1 MKDLGYYM
9 SLLYDIK
16 AKELPKDAGGGVFLS
31 IPLLGEATVNAYG
44 DTYEEARK
52 TLESVKRDFFQMWL
66 NENVDIPEP
75 QEETERDF
83 SGKIL
88 LRMSKVLHAKL
99 AMKAEEEEISLNTL
113 ITNLIN
119 FALGGKTAVEEMASL
134 LGDIEIRHV
143 HQHHIAKVPP
153 EKTEKM
159 RKVTMESI
167 SSESEFEVCA

>member
-1 MKDLGYYM
+1 M
-9 SLLYDIK
+9 
-16 AKELPKDAGGGVFLS
+16 
-31 IPLLGEATVNAYG
+31 
-44 DTYEEARK
+44 
-52 TLESVKRDFFQMWL
+52 
-66 NENVDIPEP
+66 DIPEP
-75 QEETERDF
+75 QEEAERDF

-99 AMKAEEEEISLNTL
+99 AMRAEKEEISLNTL

-119 FALGGKTAVEEMASL
+119 FALGAQTMVGEMASL

-159 RKVTMESI
+159 RKVAMESL
-167 SSESEFEVCA
+167 SSENDFGACA

>member
-52 TLESVKRDFFQMWL
+52 TLESVKQDFFQMWL

-75 QEETERDF
+75 QEEAERDF

-88 LRMSKVLHAKL
+88 LRMSKFSYL
-99 AMKAEEEEISLNTL
+99 LNSRL
-113 ITNLIN
+113 YFIY
-119 FALGGKTAVEEMASL
+119 FAH
-134 LGDIEIRHV
+134 R
-143 HQHHIAKVPP
+143 VPF
-153 EKTEKM
+153 
-159 RKVTMESI
+159 SYL
-167 SSESEFEVCA
+167 